1 MKRKIRLL
9 SCVLI
14 LCLCPLVLA
23 ACGAPTAPTH
33 EKDITEAFGAIR
45 IDIDGASND
54 ANVTILPA
62 ANGITRV
69 EGALRRGRTL
79 TCEVADGVLT
89 VKVED
94 TRPRWMRLFSRRSS
108 LTVYLGGSAYGDL
121 TVDGG
126 TGDVTVGE
134 GLAFG
139 DIAID
144 ASTGDVSLSAVTANA
159 LTVDLSTG
167 DVTLSD
173 VNISGDVKITQST
186 GKIEIGG
193 LTAKNITLTG
203 RTGALT
209 LSDITA
215 LGAVSILRT
224 TGDVTGSNMAA
235 SALTAE
241 TDTGDVSFS
250 DVISTG
256 AVTVTTTSGKSKHR
270 GVLAASFTATADT
283 GAVSLTDATV
293 TGDGSVKT
301 STGDVTLSD
310 ALFGGTV
317 KVRASTGD
325 VALDRADAAELDIET
340 STGSVKGTLRSEKV
354 FIVRSSSG
362 RVNAPETTSGG
373 KCKVVTSTGSIDLSI
388 AE

>member
-33 EKDITEAFGAIR
+33 EKDIIEAFGAIR

-79 TCEVADGVLT
+79 TCEVVDGVLT

-108 LTVYLGGSAYGDL
+108 LTVYLGGSAYGNL
-121 TVDGG
+121 SVDGG

-144 ASTGDVSLSAVTANA
+144 ASTGDVSLSTVTANA

-167 DVTLSD
+167 DVALSD
-173 VNISGDVKITQST
+173 VNVLGDVKITQST
-186 GKIEIGG
+186 GEIAVNG
-193 LTAKNITLTG
+193 LTAETIEIKGSTGKMDLT
-203 RTGALT
+203 
-209 LSDITA
+209 DVTA
-215 LGAVSILRT
+215 LGAVSLVRS
-224 TGDVTGSNMAA
+224 TGDPAVHRMAVGS
-235 SALTAE
+235 LTAE
-241 TDTGDVSFS
+241 TDTGDVS
-250 DVISTG
+250 
-256 AVTVTTTSGKSKHR
+256 VTD
-270 GVLAASFTATADT
+270 LIAT
-283 GAVSLTDATV
+283 GAVSVTTS
-293 TGDGSVKT
+293 TGDSKYLGLSAASLSVSADTGIVSVAGAAVTADASIKT
-301 STGDVTLSD
+301 STGDITL
-310 ALFGGTV
+310 AEATFGGTV
-317 KVRASTGD
+317 TVRASTGK
-325 VALDRADAAELDIET
+325 VTLDRADAAELDIET